1 LDIEEERLNNKTTH
15 SMSINILERQNISS
29 NPDSP
34 YIFNGHN
41 IDQFQISSS
50 HDDDE
55 DMALGDEAGV
65 GLAENLS
72 DEEGHISRSID
83 VSPTMDDDYDAPE
96 LIKQKPLQT
105 PPITPLSKQNSLI
118 DQSIGLTIDGDNK
131 QNSLSTISTDD
142 DTNNLY
148 DNYNTPR
155 ISNDFSRNKQTTVSI

>member
-1 LDIEEERLNNKTTH
+1 LDIEEERVNNKTTH
-15 SMSINILERQNISS
+15 SICINIPARQNISS

-34 YIFNGHN
+34 T
-41 IDQFQISSS
+41 DRFQILSS

-83 VSPTMDDDYDAPE
+83 VSPTMDDDCDAPE

-118 DQSIGLTIDGDNK
+118 DQSIAFTINGDNK
-131 QNSLSTISTDD
+131 RNSLSTISHPQTDD
-142 DTNNLY
+142 DTNKLFDTY
-148 DNYNTPR
+148 DMPR
-155 ISNDFSRNKQTTVSI
+155 ISNDFSTNKQTTVSI